1 MLGIVAI
8 VELCYRRRIW
18 RRFLCNLSKL
28 FIFTLFL
35 KRGLKFLKK
44 WKLIVLPAIKR
55 PDLQVRA
62 VVLLMDLSRSMK
74 TKQRRQRVNSEQIMP
89 QKTSLQCKQ
98 LRSNYCRLLTFSHW
112 HIGSGTSLCFSLFCK
127 SINANSKIVSFA
139 YIGILIEDLLQKL
152 ITYIMYHMY
161 KMICRNIVRIYRLD
175 REFVIQSWPEAS
187 GLSAQSSELSTTEI
201 A

>member
-35 KRGLKFLKK
+35 KRGLKIKKK

-98 LRSNYCRLLTFSHW
+98 LRSNYCRLLTFSHCHW
-112 HIGSGTSLCFSLFCK
+112 HL
-127 SINANSKIVSFA
+127 IV
-139 YIGILIEDLLQKL
+139 LLTVLQKYKRQL
-152 ITYIMYHMY
+152 QNCKCRLYRNFESRSGPKAYYHMY
-161 KMICRNIVRIYRLD
+161 LVSY
-175 REFVIQSWPEAS
+175 V
-187 GLSAQSSELSTTEI
+187 
-201 A
+201 

>member
-35 KRGLKFLKK
+35 KRGFKYLKK
-44 WKLIVLPAIKR
+44 KRNLIVLPAIKR

-98 LRSNYCRLLTFSHW
+98 LRSNYCRLLTFSHS
-112 HIGSGTSLCFSLFCK
+112 HIGTLPVAPHCASHCFAKVL
-127 SINANSKIVSFA
+127 
-139 YIGILIEDLLQKL
+139 
-152 ITYIMYHMY
+152 TPT
-161 KMICRNIVRIYRLD
+161 
-175 REFVIQSWPEAS
+175 PE
-187 GLSAQSSELSTTEI
+187 L
-201 A
+201 